1 MPTHWDDR
9 RKRIA
14 RLGDGDDGI
23 LPEETEV
30 QSGVAMIANRNSYCI
45 PRIRRALA
53 AEGFLSTLLE
63 LCVSLLGALAHVQR
77 EHLAERHFPRACTAL
92 LVSWWWDP
100 RIARSYSVY
109 LTMCLNIF
117 PRHLLHQVR
126 ARQGEHSTERSK
138 CPILFAS
145 RRRSARTICV
155 RRNFWCESFST
166 QQTRVF
172 MTGVCECEITVQGKG
187 SCQVCL
193 RVDARDRC
201 VCSLFL

>member
-1 MPTHWDDR
+1 MCFP
-9 RKRIA
+9 
-14 RLGDGDDGI
+14 
-23 LPEETEV
+23 
-30 QSGVAMIANRNSYCI
+30 
-45 PRIRRALA
+45 
-53 AEGFLSTLLE
+53 
-63 LCVSLLGALAHVQR
+63 LGALAHVQR

-109 LTMCLNIF
+109 LTMRLNIEIF